1 MQALHW
7 RLIFSYDMHV
17 LLRLIHIMYD
27 ILVGTDRYVDVS
39 TVDAATSKLISG
51 HIKATGASFLE
62 VKLLS

>member
-1 MQALHW
+1 
-7 RLIFSYDMHV
+7 
-17 LLRLIHIMYD
+17 MYD

-39 TVDAATSKLISG
+39 TVDAATSKLIGG